1 MGRRLNR
8 VELYQELNQLTHGV
22 TWLGTYT
29 LDRDSLYIN
38 APVPFLVP
46 FTLNFTITNLHYEQD
61 MQRPDS
67 WKFTSTE
74 RILQGLLK
82 PLFKNS
88 SLGSLYSGC
97 RLASLRPE
105 KDGAATRVDAMC
117 MHRPDPEGPG
127 LDREQLYWE
136 LSQLTHGIAL
146 LGHYTL
152 DRNSLCVNG
161 FTHQS
166 SAPITNT
173 STISPATSATPIPTS
188 TATGPALVLFTLN
201 FTITNL
207 HHQEGMSHP
216 GSWRFNTTQR
226 NLQRLLGPLF
236 KNTSVGPLYSGCRL
250 TLLRPEKDGAATG
263 VDAICTHRPDPVGPG
278 LDREQLYRELSQL
291 TSGITRLGP
300 YTLDPDSLYINGYT
314 RQTRATTPS
323 SEYSEAS
330 EVSATL

>member
-1 MGRRLNR
+1 MGP
-8 VELYQELNQLTHGV
+8 VC
-22 TWLGTYT
+22 LGRTSFLPYVPHCVFF
-29 LDRDSLYIN
+29 SV
-38 APVPFLVP
+38 AP
-46 FTLNFTITNLHYEQD
+46 
-61 MQRPDS
+61 
-67 WKFTSTE
+67 
-74 RILQGLLK
+74 
-82 PLFKNS
+82 
-88 SLGSLYSGC
+88 
-97 RLASLRPE
+97 A
-105 KDGAATRVDAMC
+105 
-117 MHRPDPEGPG
+117 
-127 LDREQLYWE
+127 
-136 LSQLTHGIAL
+136 
-146 LGHYTL
+146 
-152 DRNSLCVNG
+152 
-161 FTHQS
+161 
-166 SAPITNT
+166 